1 MYGPYLL
8 EPFDG
13 DGTIRSN
20 GGEACDWQKF
30 PMRQITKVKSSSLT
44 LAFHPVPFSFLLLSV
59 YFNHVLQ
66 ITINYMS
73 MKRLLSA
80 AASHVSFYK
89 LETAAATQTQ
99 DTWKN
104 IFSKLLSSDN
114 DDKKSHLLRAEEDLN
129 AKEGKEK
136 LIDEMSYLIENLS
149 EKRRLQLLD
158 AGAESLLN
166 PEQLTRLAA
175 RRVGLEVP
183 ENFGDVSA
191 EATKASAQTLQSKLR
206 EKMEEVEA
214 MGDSNT
220 DEGKLREKRIRAI
233 AEKAKNALASDLAR
247 HTTKKE

>member
-1 MYGPYLL
+1 
-8 EPFDG
+8 
-13 DGTIRSN
+13 
-20 GGEACDWQKF
+20 
-30 PMRQITKVKSSSLT
+30 
-44 LAFHPVPFSFLLLSV
+44 
-59 YFNHVLQ
+59 
-66 ITINYMS
+66 MS